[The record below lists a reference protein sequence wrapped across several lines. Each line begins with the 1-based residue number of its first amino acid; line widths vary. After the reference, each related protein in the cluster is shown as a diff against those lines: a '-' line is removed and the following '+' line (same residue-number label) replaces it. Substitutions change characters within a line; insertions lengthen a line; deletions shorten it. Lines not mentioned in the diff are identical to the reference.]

1 MDKTKSKLSEPISS
15 ETSKNGMA
23 FQYQKS
29 DNITQ
34 DIATLIQSAK
44 GHVAR
49 EYNSTQV
56 YLAWFI
62 GKRIEDE
69 LLQHKRADY
78 GEKLIE
84 SIAETLSRQYG
95 SGYTRSSIF
104 RMIKFYRYFSDE
116 RIVSTLSRQ
125 LSWSHFILICT
136 MEDELKR
143 TFYAEM
149 CRVQKWSVRGL
160 KQQIDSMLYERTALS
175 KSPSDVINA
184 QLKELQNE
192 DKMTPELVFK
202 DPYFIEF
209 TSGKS
214 YLSEA
219 DLETAI
225 LDNITTF
232 LQELGSDFCFV
243 ARQKRM
249 STGKKDRYLDLLFFN
264 RRLMRLIAIELKLGD
279 FDPAY
284 KGQMEWYL
292 NWLNEHERLPHEA
305 KPLGIILCAGKDH
318 EDIQYLELDKTGIHV
333 AQYLTELPAKD
344 VLEKKLK
351 HAIAL
356 AQEKITNLQGNSDYL
371 TILGEE

>member
-1 MDKTKSKLSEPISS
+1 MDKTTSKLSETIFS
-15 ETSKNGMA
+15 ETSNSSMA
-23 FQYQKS
+23 LQYQKS

-34 DIATLIQSAK
+34 DIVTLIQSAK

-84 SIAETLSRQYG
+84 SIAETLSRHYG
-95 SGYTRSSIF
+95 AGYTRSSIF

-175 KSPSDVINA
+175 KSQSDVINA
-184 QLKELQNE
+184 QLKDLHSE

-249 STGKKDRYLDLLFFN
+249 STGKKR
-264 RRLMRLIAIELKLGD
+264 
-279 FDPAY
+279 
-284 KGQMEWYL
+284 Q
-292 NWLNEHERLPHEA
+292 
-305 KPLGIILCAGKDH
+305 
-318 EDIQYLELDKTGIHV
+318 V
-333 AQYLTELPAKD
+333 
-344 VLEKKLK
+344 
-351 HAIAL
+351 
-356 AQEKITNLQGNSDYL
+356 S
-371 TILGEE
+371 

>member
-15 ETSKNGMA
+15 ETSKNSMA

-34 DIATLIQSAK
+34 DIVTLIQSAK

-84 SIAETLSRQYG
+84 SISETLSRQYG
-95 SGYTRSSIF
+95 SGYARSSIF

-175 KSPSDVINA
+175 KSQSDVINA

-292 NWLNEHERLPHEA
+292 NWLNKHERLPHEA

-333 AQYLTELPAKD
+333 AQYLTELPAQD
-344 VLEKKLK
+344 VLEEKLK

-356 AQEKITNLQGNSDYL
+356 AQERVTNLQRNSDSMTL
-371 TILGEE
+371 LGEK

>member
-1 MDKTKSKLSEPISS
+1 MDKTTSKLSETIFS
-15 ETSKNGMA
+15 ETSNSSMA
-23 FQYQKS
+23 LQYQKS

-34 DIATLIQSAK
+34 DIVTLIQSAK

-84 SIAETLSRQYG
+84 SIAETLSRHYG
-95 SGYTRSSIF
+95 AGYTRSSIF

-175 KSPSDVINA
+175 KSQSDVINA
-184 QLKELQNE
+184 QLKDLHSE

-264 RRLMRLIAIELKLGD
+264 RRLMRLIAIELKLGE

-333 AQYLTELPAKD
+333 AQYLTELPAQD

-356 AQEKITNLQGNSDYL
+356 AQEKITNLQGNSDYR
-371 TILGEE
+371 TIQGED

>member
-1 MDKTKSKLSEPISS
+1 MDKTKSKLSETISA
-15 ETSKNGMA
+15 ETSKNSMA

-29 DNITQ
+29 NNITQ
-34 DIATLIQSAK
+34 DIVTLIQSAK

-78 GEKLIE
+78 GERLIE
-84 SIAETLSRQYG
+84 SISETLSQKYG
-95 SGYTRSSIF
+95 AGYTRSSIF

-160 KQQIDSMLYERTALS
+160 KKQIDSMLYERTALS
-175 KSPSDVINA
+175 KSQSDVINA
-184 QLKELQNE
+184 QLKELQSE

-333 AQYLTELPAKD
+333 AQYLTELPAQD
-344 VLEKKLK
+344 VLEQKLK

-356 AQEKITNLQGNSDYL
+356 AQERVMKLQRNSDAM
-371 TILGEE
+371 TILGEK

>member
-1 MDKTKSKLSEPISS
+1 MDKTTSKLSETIFS
-15 ETSKNGMA
+15 ETSKNSMA
-23 FQYQKS
+23 FQYKKS

-34 DIATLIQSAK
+34 DIVSLIQSAK

-175 KSPSDVINA
+175 KSQSDVINA
-184 QLKELQNE
+184 QLKELQSE

-356 AQEKITNLQGNSDYL
+356 AQEKITNLQGNSGYL

>member
-1 MDKTKSKLSEPISS
+1 MDKTKSKLSETIVS
-15 ETSKNGMA
+15 ETSKNSMA

-34 DIATLIQSAK
+34 DIVTLIQSAK
-44 GHVAR
+44 WHVAR

-78 GEKLIE
+78 GEKLID

-104 RMIKFYRYFSDE
+104 RMIKFYRYFSNE

-160 KQQIDSMLYERTALS
+160 KQQIDSMLYERTALT
-175 KSPSDVINA
+175 KSQSDVINA

-284 KGQMEWYL
+284 KGQMEWHL
-292 NWLNEHERLPHEA
+292 NWLNEHERLPYEA

-318 EDIQYLELDKTGIHV
+318 EDIQYLELDKTGIHL
-333 AQYLTELPAKD
+333 AQYLTELPEQD

-356 AQEKITNLQGNSDYL
+356 AQERVTNLQRNSDSM
-371 TILGEE
+371 TILEGK

>member
-15 ETSKNGMA
+15 ETSKNSMA

-34 DIATLIQSAK
+34 DIVTLIQSAK

-84 SIAETLSRQYG
+84 SIAETLSQQYG

-136 MEDELKR
+136 MQDELKR

-175 KSPSDVINA
+175 KSQSDVINA
-184 QLKELQNE
+184 QLKDLQSE
-192 DKMTPELVFK
+192 DKITPELVFK

-333 AQYLTELPAKD
+333 AQYLTELPAQD